1 MDAAWNGDGVCR
13 YADSTAY
20 DACLLYTSRGE
31 QKFVNFE
38 NFCRY
43 AKTSEKVERRFGKK
57 FAGFDDAITG
67 RLRYS
72 ESRDLKTE
80 NIKKEGKSLPFLC
93 FS

>member
-1 MDAAWNGDGVCR
+1 VNKDLQILKIFVDTR
-13 YADSTAY
+13 KH
-20 DACLLYTSRGE
+20 
-31 QKFVNFE
+31 QK
-38 NFCRY
+38 
-43 AKTSEKVERRFGKK
+43 KVERRFGKK

-80 NIKKEGKSLPFLC
+80 SIKKEGKSLPFLC